1 MISFVDL
8 KTEGWDFMK
17 TIQKYE
23 KPELVE
29 YPYFGELVSLG
40 EGSVPP
46 SQDMPTESCGSA
58 GFDTN

>member
-1 MISFVDL
+1 
-8 KTEGWDFMK
+8 MK

-40 EGSVPP
+40 EGSVPTD
-46 SQDMPTESCGSA
+46 QDMQPEPCASA

>member
-1 MISFVDL
+1 
-8 KTEGWDFMK
+8 MK